1 MTSSTTPD
9 STEPVPHKPSEST
22 QDQES
27 DSTESKT
34 VPEPGSAGVATEAQA
49 GSADERQGQ
58 TDADTSV
65 DPAVDAKPTSDTAAS
80 PDDGETADAAAS
92 DTGAD
97 NPASAGG
104 DASPQSSTA
113 KLSEKEKL
121 QKAAAATSYKDLPT
135 LLSLQKRLER
145 LLAGETG
152 PAEGS
157 ETTGVSEHSG
167 AAVQPDPRTDDDLV
181 KVAAQLNALIAEHQR
196 WQQKLGKEVEQ
207 SVITLTSHLA
217 DGRVSE
223 AQSLWDRSQ
232 NSIKRL
238 PESEQERLQAQL
250 APLKL
255 ELNKLLDWKKF
266 ASSEK
271 KKELIEKMEALTTDE
286 SAPPQK
292 AKLIRA
298 LQDEWKLLGH
308 SDDNDELWTRFSEF
322 AKVAFEPCKVY
333 FRERKEKQ
341 AANLIA
347 RNNICEQLEAYAET
361 LDPEAVN
368 LAEVSKLEN
377 QARDDW
383 KKHAPVA
390 QAKIKNL
397 QKRFNTVLGDLR
409 QKKRQA
415 LQAHNAQKQALIEQ
429 AKALLAQEDLQ
440 AAIQQAKTLQQDW
453 KALGA
458 GSFKDD
464 RKLWTDFRAACDA
477 LFARRDAV
485 SKEQKQQQRQVSSAA
500 RDILKKIAAL
510 LSLSEEEFSQS
521 RSQFNAL
528 TQEFRASLTPDMKA
542 ERKALQDQFNQLSRK
557 YEARLRTTPD
567 RKVLQLMQQVQAKA
581 ALCQAHEESLLAGS
595 TPEISGEALESA
607 WNQLER
613 IGNADIEKAMKKRF
627 TQLLQNLT
635 KPAEWPTMAA
645 KQETK
650 ARELCVAAEIMSGA
664 DTPAADKAIRMQQQL
679 NQLQRGLGRMPLTQK
694 DKLEQMQQTELEFLC
709 LGPLMPLSRSTLQNR
724 LQHIRQKI

>member
-1 MTSSTTPD
+1 MTSSTTPET
-9 STEPVPHKPSEST
+9 TEPVQQKPAEAEQPT
-22 QDQES
+22 IDKPVNEPVDQS
-27 DSTESKT
+27 
-34 VPEPGSAGVATEAQA
+34 PEAQA
-49 GSADERQGQ
+49 AAPDESPAETSAVNTDEDVDTTASSDTTEGKD
-58 TDADTSV
+58 DAVTESAPQQP
-65 DPAVDAKPTSDTAAS
+65 PAV
-80 PDDGETADAAAS
+80 
-92 DTGAD
+92 
-97 NPASAGG
+97 
-104 DASPQSSTA
+104 

-145 LLAGETG
+145 LLTPESEPSS
-152 PAEGS
+152 PAPQQADE
-157 ETTGVSEHSG
+157 
-167 AAVQPDPRTDDDLV
+167 DLA
-181 KVAAQLNALIAEHQR
+181 KVGAQLQALIAEHQH
-196 WQQKLGKEVEQ
+196 WQQKLVTEVEQ
-207 SVITLTSHLA
+207 SVITMTAHIN

-232 NSIKRL
+232 NTIKRL
-238 PESEQERLQAQL
+238 TSDEQERLQAQL

-271 KKELIEKMEALTTDE
+271 KKELIDKMEALTTDE
-286 SAPPQK
+286 SSPPQK

-308 SDDNDELWTRFSEF
+308 SDANDDLWTRFSEL
-322 AKVAFEPCKVY
+322 AKVAFEPCKIY
-333 FRERKEKQ
+333 FKERKEKQ
-341 AANLIA
+341 ATNLIA
-347 RNNICEQLEAYAET
+347 RNNICEQLEAYAAT
-361 LDPEAVN
+361 MDADDVN
-368 LAEVSKLEN
+368 LAEVSRLEN
-377 QARDDW
+377 QAREDW
-383 KKHAPVA
+383 KKYAPVA

-397 QKRFNTVLGDLR
+397 QKRFNTVLSDLR

-415 LQAHNAQKQALIEQ
+415 LQAHNAQKQALIDQ
-429 AKALLAQEDLQ
+429 AKALLAQDDLQ

-477 LFARRDAV
+477 LFERRDAV

-500 RDILKKIAAL
+500 RDSLGKIAAL
-510 LSLSEEEFSQS
+510 LSLSDEDFSQS

-528 TQEFRASLTPDMKA
+528 AQEFRAALTPDMKA

-567 RKVLQLMQQVQAKA
+567 KKVLQLMQQVQTKA
-581 ALCQAHEESLLAGS
+581 GLCQEHEETLLAGNI
-595 TPEISGEALESA
+595 PDISGDALETA
-607 WNQLER
+607 WNELDT
-613 IGNADIEKAMKKRF
+613 IANADIEQAMKKRF
-627 TQLLQNLT
+627 RQLLQNLQ
-635 KPAEWPTMAA
+635 KPADWPAMAA

-664 DTPAADKAIRMQQQL
+664 DTPATDKAIRMQQQL
-679 NQLQRGLGRMPLTQK
+679 NQLQRGLGRLPLTQK
-694 DKLEQMQQTELEFLC
+694 DKLLQMQQTEMEFLC
-709 LGPLMPLSRSTLQNR
+709 LGPLLPLARSTLQNR

>member
-9 STEPVPHKPSEST
+9 TTPDMPQQPAETGQPAADANDAPQNAAPTPAGDQARTGDAADSAPAEAGNADDHSPDGDPVTPP
-22 QDQES
+22 
-27 DSTESKT
+27 
-34 VPEPGSAGVATEAQA
+34 A
-49 GSADERQGQ
+49 
-58 TDADTSV
+58 
-65 DPAVDAKPTSDTAAS
+65 PAV
-80 PDDGETADAAAS
+80 
-92 DTGAD
+92 
-97 NPASAGG
+97 
-104 DASPQSSTA
+104 

-145 LLAGETG
+145 LMSPDTGEAA
-152 PAEGS
+152 PELPPVAAE
-157 ETTGVSEHSG
+157 ETAVSEPTT
-167 AAVQPDPRTDDDLV
+167 APQTDDELV
-181 KVAAQLNALIAEHQR
+181 KVAAQLQALIAEHQR
-196 WQQKLGKEVEQ
+196 WQQTLSKEVEQ
-207 SVITLTSHLA
+207 SVITMTAHIN

-238 PESEQERLQAQL
+238 ATEEQERLQAQL

-271 KKELIEKMEALTTDE
+271 KKELIEQMEALTTDE
-286 SAPPQK
+286 SSPPQK
-292 AKLIRA
+292 AKSIRA

-308 SDDNDELWTRFSEF
+308 SDDNDDLWTRFSEL

-347 RNNICEQLEAYAET
+347 RNNICEQLEAYAAT
-361 LDPEAVN
+361 MDPDAVN

-383 KKHAPVA
+383 KKYAPVA

-397 QKRFNTVLGDLR
+397 QKRFNTVLSDLR

-415 LQAHNAQKQALIEQ
+415 LQVHNAQKQALIEQ
-429 AKALLAQEDLQ
+429 AKALLSQDDLQ

-477 LFARRDAV
+477 LFERRDAA

-500 RDILKKIAAL
+500 RDILRKISAL
-510 LSLSEEEFSQS
+510 LSLTDEEFSQS
-521 RSQFNAL
+521 RSQFNSLA
-528 TQEFRASLTPDMKA
+528 QEFRAALTPDMKA

-557 YEARLRTTPD
+557 YEARLRSTPD
-567 RKVLQLMQQVQAKA
+567 KKVLQLMQQVQAKA
-581 ALCQAHEESLLAGS
+581 ALCQQHEETLLAGA
-595 TPEISGEALESA
+595 TPDISSAALDDAWGELDSIAD
-607 WNQLER
+607 
-613 IGNADIEKAMKKRF
+613 ADIEKAMKKRMR
-627 TQLLQNLT
+627 QLQQHLHD
-635 KPAEWPTMAA
+635 PAVWPAMAA
-645 KQETK
+645 KQETRG
-650 ARELCVAAEIMSGA
+650 RELCVAAEIMSGA

-694 DKLEQMQQTELEFLC
+694 DKLQQMQQTDMEFLC
-709 LGPLMPLSRSTLQNR
+709 LGPLLPLTRSTLQNR

>member
-1 MTSSTTPD
+1 MTSSTTPETTAAAQPKQTD
-9 STEPVPHKPSEST
+9 TEQPAAEQT
-22 QDQES
+22 
-27 DSTESKT
+27 TELQTTS
-34 VPEPGSAGVATEAQA
+34 PGEEPGDSNAGAGAESGQRDKPAESAPQA
-49 GSADERQGQ
+49 P
-58 TDADTSV
+58 V
-65 DPAVDAKPTSDTAAS
+65 
-80 PDDGETADAAAS
+80 
-92 DTGAD
+92 
-97 NPASAGG
+97 
-104 DASPQSSTA
+104 A

-121 QKAAAATSYKDLPT
+121 QKAASATSFKDLPT

-145 LLAGETG
+145 LMSAEPDAGPSTDTP
-152 PAEGS
+152 PAQS
-157 ETTGVSEHSG
+157 
-167 AAVQPDPRTDDDLV
+167 AQPADQDLV
-181 KVAAQLNALIAEHQR
+181 EVATQLQALIEEHQR
-196 WQQKLGKEVEQ
+196 WQQTLCQEVEQ
-207 SVITLTSHLA
+207 SVTTMAAHIS

-232 NSIKRL
+232 NSMKRL
-238 PESEQERLQAQL
+238 RDEDQERLQAQL

-271 KKELIEKMEALTTDE
+271 KKELISKMEALTTDE
-286 SAPPQK
+286 SSPPQK

-308 SDDNDELWTRFSEF
+308 SDDNDELWTRFSEL

-347 RNNICEQLEAYAET
+347 RNNICEQLEAYAAT
-361 LDPEAVN
+361 MDPDAVN

-377 QARDDW
+377 QAREDW
-383 KKHAPVA
+383 KKYAPVA

-397 QKRFNTVLGDLR
+397 QKRFNTVLSDLR
-409 QKKRQA
+409 QKKRLA

-429 AKALLAQEDLQ
+429 AQALLTQDDLQ

-477 LFARRDAV
+477 LFARRDEL
-485 SKEQKQQQRQVSSAA
+485 SKEQKQQQRQVSTAA
-500 RDILKKIAAL
+500 RDTLRKISSLLAL
-510 LSLSEEEFSQS
+510 SDEEFSQS
-521 RSQFNAL
+521 RSQFNTL
-528 TQEFRASLTPDMKA
+528 TQEFRATLTPDMKA

-557 YEARLRTTPD
+557 YEARLRATPD
-567 RKVLQLMQQVQAKA
+567 KKVLQLMQQVQAKA
-581 ALCQAHEESLLAGS
+581 AFCQQYEEMLLAGE
-595 TPEISGEALESA
+595 TPDLASDALEQSWRELGSIA
-607 WNQLER
+607 D
-613 IGNADIEKAMKKRF
+613 ADIEQAMKKRF
-627 TQLLQNLT
+627 RQLQQNLQ
-635 KPAEWPTMAA
+635 KPAEWPAMAA
-645 KQETK
+645 KQESRG
-650 ARELCVAAEIMSGA
+650 RELCVAAEIMSGA

-694 DKLEQMQQTELEFLC
+694 DKLQQMQQTDMEFLC
-709 LGPLMPLSRSTLQNR
+709 LGPLLPLSRSTLLNR

>member
-1 MTSSTTPD
+1 MTSSTTPETTEAVQQKPAEAEQPAID
-9 STEPVPHKPSEST
+9 ESVAESVDQSSETQNAAPNEPPARPQPDEAHERQSGSSESPADTASAATSDSAEATAGSTET
-22 QDQES
+22 GG
-27 DSTESKT
+27 SK
-34 VPEPGSAGVATEAQA
+34 
-49 GSADERQGQ
+49 
-58 TDADTSV
+58 
-65 DPAVDAKPTSDTAAS
+65 
-80 PDDGETADAAAS
+80 
-92 DTGAD
+92 
-97 NPASAGG
+97 ASAGSEAAE
-104 DASPQSSTA
+104 DAGAESAPQSPPVV
-113 KLSEKEKL
+113 KLSEQEKL

-145 LLAGETG
+145 LQASESETG
-152 PAEGS
+152 TPSLPQADE
-157 ETTGVSEHSG
+157 
-167 AAVQPDPRTDDDLV
+167 DLAR
-181 KVAAQLNALIAEHQR
+181 VATQLQTLIAEHQD
-196 WQQKLGKEVEQ
+196 WQQKLIREVEQ
-207 SVITLTSHLA
+207 SVITMTAHISE
-217 DGRVSE
+217 GRVSE

-232 NSIKRL
+232 NTIKRL
-238 PESEQERLQAQL
+238 ASEEQERLQAQL
-250 APLKL
+250 APLKP

-271 KKELIEKMEALTTDE
+271 KKELIDKMEALTTDE
-286 SAPPQK
+286 SSPPQK

-308 SDDNDELWTRFSEF
+308 SDANDDLWTRFSEL

-333 FRERKEKQ
+333 FKERKEKQ

-347 RNNICEQLEAYAET
+347 RNNICEQLEAYAATMDEN
-361 LDPEAVN
+361 DVN

-377 QARDDW
+377 QAREDW
-383 KKHAPVA
+383 KKYAPVA

-397 QKRFNTVLGDLR
+397 QKRFNTVLSDLR

-415 LQAHNAQKQALIEQ
+415 LQAHNAQKQALIDQ
-429 AKALLAQEDLQ
+429 AQALLAQDDLQ

-477 LFARRDAV
+477 LFERRDAV

-500 RDILKKIAAL
+500 RDILSKIAAL
-510 LSLSEEEFSQS
+510 LSLTDEEFSQS
-521 RSQFNAL
+521 RSQFNTLAR
-528 TQEFRASLTPDMKA
+528 EFRAALTPDMKA

-567 RKVLQLMQQVQAKA
+567 KKVLQLMQQVQAKA
-581 ALCQAHEESLLAGS
+581 ELCQVHEETLLTGS
-595 TPEISGEALESA
+595 VPDISSATLEQTWSELDTIANAEIE
-607 WNQLER
+607 Q
-613 IGNADIEKAMKKRF
+613 AMKKRF
-627 TQLLQNLT
+627 RQLLQNLQ
-635 KPAEWPTMAA
+635 KPADWPAMAA
-645 KQETK
+645 KQETR

-694 DKLEQMQQTELEFLC
+694 DKVQQMQETEMEFLC
-709 LGPLMPLSRSTLQNR
+709 LGPLLPLARSTLQNR

>member
-1 MTSSTTPD
+1 MTSSTTPETTTPAQQKPEETGQHAAD
-9 STEPVPHKPSEST
+9 DTVEPQKVVPGE
-22 QDQES
+22 
-27 DSTESKT
+27 
-34 VPEPGSAGVATEAQA
+34 QA
-49 GSADERQGQ
+49 GDSSAADDSAPARGDGENGASDR
-58 TDADTSV
+58 TDAKTG
-65 DPAVDAKPTSDTAAS
+65 
-80 PDDGETADAAAS
+80 PDDV
-92 DTGAD
+92 
-97 NPASAGG
+97 ASAP
-104 DASPQSSTA
+104 APQTPA
-113 KLSEKEKL
+113 PKLTEKEKL

-145 LLAGETG
+145 LMSPEPSADSPDSLSAVGNDPEQTNDT
-152 PAEGS
+152 PS
-157 ETTGVSEHSG
+157 TQTTLQV
-167 AAVQPDPRTDDDLV
+167 DDDL
-181 KVAAQLNALIAEHQR
+181 ARIATQLQALIAEHQQ
-196 WQQKLGKEVEQ
+196 WQQKLSEEVER
-207 SVITLTSHLA
+207 SVTTITSHIN

-238 PESEQERLQAQL
+238 SQDEQERLQAQL

-271 KKELIEKMEALTTDE
+271 KKELIDKMEALTTAE
-286 SAPPQK
+286 SSPPQK

-308 SDDNDELWTRFSEF
+308 SDDNDDLWTRFSEL

-333 FRERKEKQ
+333 FKERKEKQ

-347 RNNICEQLEAYAET
+347 RNNICEQLEAYAAT

-377 QARDDW
+377 QAREDW
-383 KKHAPVA
+383 KKYAPVA

-397 QKRFNTVLGDLR
+397 QKRFNTVLSDLR
-409 QKKRQA
+409 QKKRLA
-415 LQAHNAQKQALIEQ
+415 LQTHNAQKQALIEQ
-429 AKALLAQEDLQ
+429 ARALLTQDDLQ

-477 LFARRDAV
+477 LFERRDAI

-500 RDILKKIAAL
+500 RDTLRKISAL
-510 LSLSEEEFSQS
+510 LTLTDEEFSQS

-528 TQEFRASLTPDMKA
+528 SQEFRAALTPDMKA

-567 RKVLQLMQQVQAKA
+567 RKVLQLMQQVEAKA
-581 ALCQAHEESLLAGS
+581 TLCQVHEETLLAGQV
-595 TPEISGEALESA
+595 PDISEEALDTA
-607 WNQLER
+607 WRELDS
-613 IGNADIEKAMKKRF
+613 IANADIEQAMKKRF
-627 TQLLQNLT
+627 RQLQQHLQ
-635 KPAEWPTMAA
+635 KPAEWPALAA
-645 KQETK
+645 KQETRG
-650 ARELCVAAEIMSGA
+650 RELCVAAEIMSGV

-694 DKLEQMQQTELEFLC
+694 DKLQQMQQTEMEFLC
-709 LGPLMPLSRSTLQNR
+709 LGPLLPLSRSTLQNR

>member
-9 STEPVPHKPSEST
+9 TTPAVPDTP
-22 QDQES
+22 
-27 DSTESKT
+27 
-34 VPEPGSAGVATEAQA
+34 
-49 GSADERQGQ
+49 
-58 TDADTSV
+58 ADTGQS
-65 DPAVDAKPTSDTAAS
+65 AADANDGQHIAAS
-80 PDDGETADAAAS
+80 SEPREQPANKDGAAPAEAAS
-92 DTGAD
+92 QPDSKPED
-97 NPASAGG
+97 SV
-104 DASPQSSTA
+104 STA
-113 KLSEKEKL
+113 PAIKLSEKEKL

-145 LLAGETG
+145 LMSPETADTTPDDQ
-152 PAEGS
+152 PATEDK
-157 ETTGVSEHSG
+157 ETPVDTAQADIASKD
-167 AAVQPDPRTDDDLV
+167 AAPVPQTQQPADEDLV
-181 KVAAQLNALIAEHQR
+181 KVAAQLQALIAEHQR
-196 WQQKLGKEVEQ
+196 WQQKLVQEVEQ
-207 SVITLTSHLA
+207 SVTTMTSHIN

-238 PESEQERLQAQL
+238 ASDDQERLQAQL

-271 KKELIEKMEALTTDE
+271 KKELIDKMEALTTDE
-286 SAPPQK
+286 SPPPQK
-292 AKLIRA
+292 AKLIRT

-308 SDDNDELWTRFSEF
+308 SDDNDDLWTRFSEL
-322 AKVAFEPCKVY
+322 AKTAFEPCKVY

-347 RNNICEQLEAYAET
+347 RNNICEQLEAYAT
-361 LDPEAVN
+361 TMDPDAVN

-377 QARDDW
+377 QAREDW
-383 KKHAPVA
+383 KKYAPVA

-397 QKRFNTVLGDLR
+397 QKRFNAVLSDLR

-415 LQAHNAQKQALIEQ
+415 LQVHNAQKQALIEKAQ
-429 AKALLAQEDLQ
+429 ALLTQDDLND
-440 AAIQQAKTLQQDW
+440 AIQQAKTLQQDW

-477 LFARRDAV
+477 LFERRDAA

-500 RDILKKIAAL
+500 RDTLRKISAL
-510 LSLSEEEFSQS
+510 LSLTDEEFSQS
-521 RSQFNAL
+521 RSQFNSLA
-528 TQEFRASLTPDMKA
+528 QEFRATLTPDLKA

-557 YEARLRTTPD
+557 YDARLRATPD
-567 RKVLQLMQQVQAKA
+567 KKVLQLMQQVQAKA
-581 ALCQAHEESLLAGS
+581 SLCQQHEETLLTGKL
-595 TPEISGEALESA
+595 PDISSEALGAA
-607 WNQLER
+607 WDELDN
-613 IGNADIEKAMKKRF
+613 IADADIEKSMKKRF
-627 TQLLQNLT
+627 RQLQQHLHD
-635 KPAEWPTMAA
+635 PAAWPALAA
-645 KQETK
+645 KQEIRG
-650 ARELCVAAEIMSGA
+650 RELCVAAEIMSGA

-694 DKLEQMQQTELEFLC
+694 DKMQQMQQTEMEFLC
-709 LGPLMPLSRSTLQNR
+709 LGPLLPLSRSTLQNR